1 MERVALAAKRRSDLG
16 TGRVARLR
24 RDGQIPGI
32 VYGRG
37 RDPVPVAVEAKAL
50 RAALHTQAGQNV
62 LIDLAI
68 ANGDRGSQTVMV
80 KELQRDIF
88 VRNIIHVDFYTVDLA
103 QKLEARVPITFIGQ
117 AAGIAEGGVF
127 EVHLREIVVECLP
140 TQIPEHIEVNVS
152 ELAIGDAIHV
162 RALVVP
168 SDVSVVTPPEEVVAT
183 VVLPKVVEEVTPAA
197 ATPEAAAAGE
207 APVGVPE
214 AAAEAKPGEAKP
226 AAPAA
231 KPGEAKAAA
240 PGTKPGDSKPAGAE
254 KAGKPK
260 PEASKGD

>member
-37 RDPVPVAVEAKAL
+37 RDPVPVAVDAKAL

-68 ANGDRGSQTVMV
+68 ASGDRSSQTVMV

-88 VRNIIHVDFYTVDLA
+88 VRDIIHVDFYTVDLA
-103 QKLEARVPITFIGQ
+103 QKVEARVPITFVGQ

-140 TQIPEHIEVNVS
+140 TQIPEHIDVNVS
-152 ELAIGDAIHV
+152 ELAIGDSIHV

-168 SDVSVVTPPEEVVAT
+168 SEVTVVTLPEEVVAT
-183 VVLPKVVEEVTPAA
+183 VVLPKVVEEVAPAA
-197 ATPEAAAAGE
+197 APPEAAAAGE
-207 APVGVPE
+207 VPAAAEAPA

-226 AAPAA
+226 AAPGA
-231 KPGEAKAAA
+231 KPAEAKPA
-240 PGTKPGDSKPAGAE
+240 AGAE
-254 KAGKPK
+254 KPAKAK
-260 PEASKGD
+260 ADTSKAQ